1 MITPAPTNKIDP
13 RLCRGI
19 YERTIAAKGHGIGD
33 SNGAEHV
40 VISIPDTSYELHLV
54 PTAPVTSKPGNRII
68 GTVRVSARRIDE
80 VKSGGRYLEPVFGRP
95 RRVQGTVIAIE
106 PDAVVVNAGVPVWVK
121 PTDARQSAAN
131 FAVGQFVSFDALD
144 GGTFTPQV

>member
-80 VKSGGRYLEPVFGRP
+80 VQSGGRYLEPVFGRP

-144 GGTFTPQV
+144 GGTFTPQG